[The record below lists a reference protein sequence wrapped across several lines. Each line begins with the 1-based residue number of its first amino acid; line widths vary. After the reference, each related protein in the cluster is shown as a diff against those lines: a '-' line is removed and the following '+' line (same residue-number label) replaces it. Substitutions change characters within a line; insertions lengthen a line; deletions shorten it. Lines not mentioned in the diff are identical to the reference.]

1 MFLLIFFLHEFVF
14 ALDLDLDLDLDLEM
28 IQYGKKL
35 IVVELWKRICGLDLR
50 SDLSCSKAANKITF
64 SP

>member
-14 ALDLDLDLDLDLEM
+14 ALDLDLDLEM

>member
-35 IVVELWKRICGLDLR
+35 IVVEMREENLW
-50 SDLSCSKAANKITF
+50 S
-64 SP
+64 